1 MADMA
6 MRAWKSAHEEAY
18 ADFCKRMDAVAKGD
32 VSVLMD
38 MYLMMQKCTPP
49 EALMMY
55 DRLSNLAMVRRT
67 KYSQSTMGWPIY
79 RDHSPMYHQQAFV
92 DRCQYQKGDNR
103 TAYIAKVRA
112 ADGSF

>member
-1 MADMA
+1 MINFIERIKSYSPKKEMADMA
-6 MRAWKSAHEEAY
+6 MRAWKSAHEEMY

-55 DRLSNLAMVRRT
+55 DWLSNLAMVKT
-67 KYSQSTMGWPIY
+67 YKI
-79 RDHSPMYHQQAFV
+79 
-92 DRCQYQKGDNR
+92 
-103 TAYIAKVRA
+103 
-112 ADGSF
+112 

>member
-6 MRAWKSAHEEAY
+6 MRAWKSAHEEVY

-55 DRLSNLAMVRRT
+55 DWLSNLANG
-67 KYSQSTMGWPIY
+67 KDIQN
-79 RDHSPMYHQQAFV
+79 MYHQQAFV
-92 DRCQYQKGDNR
+92 DRCQYQNGDNR
-103 TAYIAKVRA
+103 TAYIAKVRVT
-112 ADGSF
+112 DGSF

>member
-6 MRAWKSAHEEAY
+6 MRAWKSAHEEVY

-55 DRLSNLAMVRRT
+55 DWLSNLAMVKT
-67 KYSQSTMGWPIY
+67 YKI
-79 RDHSPMYHQQAFV
+79 
-92 DRCQYQKGDNR
+92 
-103 TAYIAKVRA
+103 
-112 ADGSF
+112 

>member
-55 DRLSNLAMVRRT
+55 DRLSNLANGKDVQNMVLI
-67 KYSQSTMGWPIY
+67 YISTLEILPSSEGFLFNY
-79 RDHSPMYHQQAFV
+79 TYL
-92 DRCQYQKGDNR
+92 
-103 TAYIAKVRA
+103 
-112 ADGSF
+112 

>member
-1 MADMA
+1 MINFIERIKSYSKRKDAADMA
-6 MRAWKSAHEEAY
+6 IRAWKSAHEEVY

-55 DRLSNLAMVRRT
+55 DWLSNLAMVKT
-67 KYSQSTMGWPIY
+67 YKI
-79 RDHSPMYHQQAFV
+79 
-92 DRCQYQKGDNR
+92 
-103 TAYIAKVRA
+103 
-112 ADGSF
+112 